1 MKRNATMS
9 LGELRRLTKDL
20 PDDTVIMMI
29 SEQVNNEAVAVH
41 PYCFGTSLDSQGVF
55 LLEVDTSESVA
66 YVDV

>member
-20 PDDTVIMMI
+20 PDSTAIMII

-41 PYCFGTSLDSQGVF
+41 PYCFETSLDPQGVF
-55 LLEVDTSESVA
+55 LLESDISESVTFA
-66 YVDV
+66 D